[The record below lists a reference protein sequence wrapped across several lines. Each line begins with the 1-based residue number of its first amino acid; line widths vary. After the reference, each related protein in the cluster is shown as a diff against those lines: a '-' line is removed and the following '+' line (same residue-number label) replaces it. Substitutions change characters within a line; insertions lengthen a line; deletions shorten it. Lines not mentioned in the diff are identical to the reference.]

1 MSTHSPHIMIKY
13 INEVYKSEVNR
24 MHQLCAEHISLRD

>member
-1 MSTHSPHIMIKY
+1 MIRH

-24 MHQLCAEHISLRD
+24 MQQLCTEHISLRD